1 MKVKFKAEGRKRKEM
16 AEAIADFLGCE
27 SIYEGAPSFAYRC
40 GYIRVLRDGTLEFDE
55 RAKGEE
61 TEALMKELGEHG
73 YEKEEDRSDITIQMP
88 GNFLTDEQ
96 LNTLKEIIASKEGLI
111 KKALGADDLSIERK
125 DGKIGFPWF
134 KAGST
139 PEETDAYMKFVTALC
154 RMAKKQ
160 KRVTAKEREVENEKY
175 AFRCFLLR
183 LGYIGDDRKAE
194 RKLLLSN
201 FTGSSAYKSGE
212 KKGGEADGIPEA

>member
-1 MKVKFKAEGRKRKEM
+1 MKVKFNAEGKRRKEM
-16 AEAIADFLGCE
+16 AETIAAFLGCE

-40 GYIRVLRDGTLEFDE
+40 GYVRVLRDGTLEADD

-61 TEALMKELGEHG
+61 TEALMKELAEHG
-73 YEKEEDRSDITIQMP
+73 FEKEEEKSGIAIQMP

-96 LNTLKEIIASKEGLI
+96 LQTLKEIIASKEGLI
-111 KKALGADDLSIERK
+111 KKAVGAEKLSVERK
-125 DGKIGFPWF
+125 DGKIDFPWF
-134 KAGST
+134 KAEST

-154 RMAKKQ
+154 AMAKKQ

-194 RKLLLSN
+194 RKILLKN

-212 KKGGEADGIPEA
+212 KKGGEEHDVSEG